1 MSEKKIIKLDHGRK
15 NVNARFFEEGLPSQ
29 AVLMT
34 FKQFN
39 QLIRKTA
46 KQYSIGA
53 LVPIDPEHALEVCYR
68 EPNGHHFSGSD
79 ALLHDHVWSWL
90 LTKRDELKQS
100 LLKKQETISEVR
112 HGVSISDAIEEWCQE
127 GQAEGLKEQTRVT
140 RYVSMKR
147 MMRALGI
154 RFNVLKDNGIETG
167 IETKTLC
174 SSLPANLDVKMLTN
188 LRENYATGTV
198 KMTHKYTHQFLS
210 FIRGKKYTDTV
221 FEKRKVRNAKALSR
235 ALEPEEVNRVLTYL
249 KTADPVEICPN
260 RISTRRNLLRAVMM
274 FRYTGLRRSELN
286 NLRLQDI
293 YVDGRPRFSDPHVL
307 VGAVVKTKIG
317 DSSDKRQTENHS
329 GVVRSVG
336 NPELLAF
343 LKDDLK
349 HRSPNEVFYLD
360 NGGGSRCWQANSMT
374 ISMRKLLRKCGIEGV
389 QPCHCWRHTVGIELI
404 EADASLPVVQ
414 HFLGHKS
421 PVTTASRYLNTD
433 RVQRKLADAAALLG
447 K

>member
-1 MSEKKIIKLDHGRK
+1 MSERKIIKLDHGRK

-29 AVLMT
+29 AVLMSFVDFNKLIKKAINGSGLDPKAAKDIAYKEQESGSLISFT
-34 FKQFN
+34 FP
-39 QLIRKTA
+39 
-46 KQYSIGA
+46 S
-53 LVPIDPEHALEVCYR
+53 HALFR
-68 EPNGHHFSGSD
+68 EKVWGILEGKRQ
-79 ALLHDHVWSWL
+79 LLR
-90 LTKRDELKQS
+90 TS
-100 LLKKQETISEVR
+100 LLQQQETTSVR
-112 HGVSISDAIEEWCQE
+112 HGVSISDAIEEWCKQ
-127 GQAEGLKEQTRVT
+127 GKAQGFKEQTRVT

-154 RFNVLKDNGIETG
+154 KFDVIKNDHGIETG
-167 IETKTLC
+167 INTKVCC
-174 SSLPANLDVKMLTN
+174 SSLSANLDVDLLES
-188 LRENYATGTV
+188 LRENYSTGTV
-198 KMTHKYTHQFLS
+198 KMTHKYTHQFLEY
-210 FIRGKKYTDTV
+210 IRSEKYTDKV
-221 FEKRKVRNAKALSR
+221 FKKLKVKNAKALSR

-307 VGAVVKTKIG
+307 VGAVQKTKIG
-317 DSSDKRQTENHS
+317 DRSDQRQTENHS
-329 GVVRSVG
+329 GVVRSIG

-343 LKDDLK
+343 LRDDLK
-349 HRSPNEVFYLD
+349 HRSQNEVFYLD
-360 NGGGSRCWQANSMT
+360 SGYGAQCWQVNSMT

-433 RVQRKLADAAALLG
+433 RLQRKLADAAALLG